1 MDHLRT
7 VLRETANAWRRLRK
21 NPNSFPSRLAN
32 SSAKRSLAKIFAAKS
47 VALPTFSRGPLGVIN
62 LSVDAMK
69 ASASLPKKKAGFW
82 KWTLRIFLGVFL
94 VSTLSIVGVFAYFAK
109 DLPSPGK
116 VNDRFIAEST
126 KIFDRTGEHLLYE
139 MHGEEKRTII
149 PFSDMPET
157 VRAATI
163 TLEDQDFYS
172 HHGIK
177 FSSIVRAVF
186 KDFIGGGA
194 QQGGSTITQ
203 QFVKNSL
210 LTPEKTF
217 TRKIKE
223 AILSVEMEQKFSK
236 DEILAMYLNEIPYGS
251 NAYGLE
257 AAAQTFFGKNA
268 KDLTL
273 DESAL
278 IASLPNAPTYYSPY
292 GSHLEELR
300 ARQEKALTAMA
311 ILGYIT
317 ADQANEAKSID
328 TLAKL
333 VPQHEQ
339 IAAPHFVM
347 YVKEYLAKHYGD
359 DQIEQGGLK
368 VTTTLDWDKQQAAEQ
383 AISAGAEKNLRYN
396 AENASLVAIDPKTGQ
411 ILAMVGSKNYFDT
424 TIDGQVN
431 VAIRDRQPGSS
442 FKPYVYLD
450 AFTKGYVPETVLYDV
465 PTNFSTEDGK
475 TYEPQNYDGTF
486 HGPIPLMKALGGSL
500 NVPAVKV
507 LYLVGVK
514 DAIALAKNLGITTL
528 NQPDRYGLS
537 LVLGGGEVKLLDH
550 VNAYATLA
558 TGGIRHEKTAILKI
572 ENAKGDVLES
582 YQDSPG
588 ERVVAEKFVAMLDS
602 VLSNNENRAWIF
614 GENNPLRSDNRPIVA
629 KTGTTNEWRDAW
641 TIGYTPSLAAGV
653 WAGNNDNSPMKPGSD
668 GSYVAAPIWRAF
680 MDKALENTAVEEFP
694 KYNPDD
700 EIAPRD
706 KDGNLKDTKDS
717 ADGSNAIT
725 SESDPSS
732 SSDTT
737 TNTNDP
743 LDPNFPKITK
753 PLLGGWIEKKEGVK
767 VCEIPKSDNLCL
779 ANDACPEKEQFK
791 RDFVSPHDILF
802 YVDRND
808 PRGPIPDKPDL
819 DPQYKLWDKAAKDWY
834 GKDKKVI
841 LDSPPTEDCSKDD
854 FSSKFGPSVSLSV
867 PGEVSDASFSISAK
881 GDAPYGVD
889 SLEIYVDGDR
899 VDSDGGNSLSTTYN
913 IPDGKRG
920 DTLSVEARLKDKQG
934 NEVKASKDV
943 KTAAPST
950 TP

>member
-1 MDHLRT
+1 MEHLQK
-7 VLRETANAWRRLRK
+7 VIREARDAWQRLRRD
-21 NPNSFPSRLAN
+21 PDSLPSRLAD
-32 SSAKRSLAKIFAAKS
+32 SAVGRWCARFSRRRYI
-47 VALPTFSRGPLGVIN
+47 PTFSRGPLGTVN
-62 LSVDAMK
+62 LPQDAMK
-69 ASASLPKKKAGFW
+69 KSLSPSSPKKKSGFW
-82 KWTLRIFLGVFL
+82 KWVLRIFLGCFL
-94 VSTLSIVGVFAYFAK
+94 AGVISVIGVFAYFAK

-116 VNDRFIAEST
+116 VNARFIAEST
-126 KIFDRTGEHLLYE
+126 KILDRTGEHLLYE
-139 MHGEEKRTII
+139 VHGEEKRTII
-149 PFSDMPET
+149 PFSEMPET

-177 FSSIVRAVF
+177 FSSIMRAVF
-186 KDFIGGGA
+186 KDFVGGGA

-278 IASLPNAPTYYSPY
+278 LASLPNAPTYYSPY
-292 GSHLEELR
+292 GSHLEELK
-300 ARQEKALTAMA
+300 ARQAKALTAMA
-311 ILGYIT
+311 SLGYIT
-317 ADQANEAKSID
+317 ADQADEAKAID
-328 TLAKL
+328 TLEKL
-333 VPQHEQ
+333 TPQHEQ
-339 IAAPHFVM
+339 ISAPHFVM

-368 VTTTLDWDKQQAAEQ
+368 VITTLDWDKQQAAEQ
-383 AISAGAEKNLRYN
+383 AVSEGAEKNLRYN

-424 TIDGQVN
+424 KIDGQVN

-465 PTNFSTEDGK
+465 PTNFSTDDGK
-475 TYEPQNYDGTF
+475 SYEPQNYDGTF
-486 HGPIPLMKALGGSL
+486 HGPIALMKALGGSL
-500 NVPAVKV
+500 NIPAVKV

-514 DAIALAKNLGITTL
+514 DAITLAKNLGITTL

-558 TGGIRHEKTAILKI
+558 TGGIKHEKTAILRI
-572 ENAKGDVLES
+572 ENSKGEVQEE

-588 ERVVAEKFVAMLDS
+588 ERIVAEKFVAMLDS
-602 VLSNNENRAWIF
+602 VLSNNDNRAWVF
-614 GENNPLRSDNRPIVA
+614 GANSPLRFDNRPVVA

-641 TIGYTPSLAAGV
+641 TIGYTPSLAVGV
-653 WAGNNDNSPMKPGSD
+653 WAGNNDNTPMKPGSD

-680 MDKALENTAVEEFP
+680 LDKALENTAVEEFP

-700 EIAPRD
+700 EIVPRD
-706 KDGNLKDTKDS
+706 NDGDLKET
-717 ADGSNAIT
+717 
-725 SESDPSS
+725 ESDNSTDTATENAPSE
-732 SSDTT
+732 TT
-737 TNTNDP
+737 ETTDQTDDP
-743 LDPNFPKITK
+743 LDPHFPKITK

-779 ANDACPEKEQFK
+779 ASDACPEKEQFK
-791 RDFVSPHDILF
+791 RDFISPHDILF

-808 PRGPIPDKPDL
+808 PRGPIPDKPDR
-819 DPQYKLWDKAAKDWY
+819 DPQYKLWDKAAEEWY

-841 LDSPPTEDCSKDD
+841 FESPPTEKCSEKD
-854 FSSKFGPSVSLSV
+854 FSSKFGPSISLSV
-867 PGEVSDASFSISAK
+867 PSETSDASFSISAE

-889 SLEIYVDGDR
+889 SLEIFVDGDK
-899 VDSDGGNSLSTTYN
+899 VDSSGSDSLSTTYA
-913 IPDGKRG
+913 IPNGKRG
-920 DTLSVEARLKDKQG
+920 DTLSVEARLKDNNG
-934 NEVKASKDV
+934 NEVKTSKDV
-943 KTAAPST
+943 KTTAPSET
-950 TP
+950 S

>member
-1 MDHLRT
+1 MEHLQK
-7 VLRETANAWRRLRK
+7 VLREARDAWRRLRE
-21 NPNSFPSRLAN
+21 NPDSIPSRLAN
-32 SSAKRSLAKIFAAKS
+32 STVGHWCAHLSRRRDM
-47 VALPTFSRGPLGVIN
+47 PTFSRGPLGTVN
-62 LSVDAMK
+62 LPQDTMK
-69 ASASLPKKKAGFW
+69 KPPSSLPKKKSGFW
-82 KWTLRIFLGVFL
+82 KWTLRLFLGCFL
-94 VSTLSIVGVFAYFAK
+94 AGVISVIGVFAFFAK

-116 VNDRFIAEST
+116 VNNRFIAEST
-126 KIFDRTGEHLLYE
+126 KIFDRTGQHLLYE
-139 MHGEEKRTII
+139 VHGEEKRTII
-149 PFSDMPET
+149 PFSEMPET

-163 TLEDQDFYS
+163 TLEDQDFYT

-177 FSSIVRAVF
+177 LSSIMRAVF
-186 KDFIGGGA
+186 KDFVGGGA

-278 IASLPNAPTYYSPY
+278 LASLPNAPTYYSPY
-292 GSHLEELR
+292 GSHLEELK
-300 ARQEKALTAMA
+300 ARQAKALATMA
-311 ILGYIT
+311 TLGYIT
-317 ADQANEAKSID
+317 ADQANEAKAID
-328 TLAKL
+328 TLEKL
-333 VPQHEQ
+333 TPQHEQ
-339 IAAPHFVM
+339 ISAPHFVM

-383 AISAGAEKNLRYN
+383 AVSAGAEKNLRYN

-424 TIDGQVN
+424 KIDGQVN

-475 TYEPQNYDGTF
+475 SYEPQNYDGTF
-486 HGPIPLMKALGGSL
+486 HGPLPLMKALGGSL

-507 LYLVGVK
+507 LYLVGVR

-558 TGGIRHEKTAILKI
+558 MGGIKHEKTAILKI
-572 ENAKGDVLES
+572 ENSKGDVQEE
-582 YQDSPG
+582 YKDTPG

-602 VLSNNENRAWIF
+602 VLSHNENRAWIF
-614 GENNPLRSDNRPIVA
+614 GENNPLRSDNRPMVA

-680 MDKALENTAVEEFP
+680 MDKSLENTAIEEFP
-694 KYNPDD
+694 KYSPDD

-706 KDGNLKDTKDS
+706 KDGDLKDVTKDS
-717 ADGSNAIT
+717 TDSSTATT
-725 SESDPSS
+725 SESTPLPP
-732 SSDTT
+732 SDTAE
-737 TNTNDP
+737 NTNDP
-743 LDPNFPKITK
+743 LDPHFPKITK

-779 ANDACPEKEQFK
+779 ASDACPEREQFK

-808 PRGPIPDKPDL
+808 PRGPVPDKPDR
-819 DPQYKLWDKAAKDWY
+819 DPQYKLWDKAAEEWY
-834 GKDKKVI
+834 GKDKKTI
-841 LDSPPTEDCSKDD
+841 FESPPTEKCSEKD
-854 FSSKFGPSVSLSV
+854 FSSKFGPSISLSV
-867 PGEVSDASFSISAK
+867 PSETSDASFSISAK

-889 SLEIYVDGDR
+889 SLEIYVDGSK
-899 VDSDGGNSLSTTYN
+899 VDSSGSDSLSTTYT

-920 DTLSVEARLKDKQG
+920 DTLSVEARLKDKLG
-934 NEVKASKDV
+934 NEVKTSKDI
-943 KTAAPST
+943 KTSASSE

>member
-1 MDHLRT
+1 MRGAWLR
-7 VLRETANAWRRLRK
+7 LRE
-21 NPNSFPSRLAN
+21 NPDSFPSRLAN
-32 SSAKRSLAKIFAAKS
+32 SSIGRWCVRMTHRQGTSTL
-47 VALPTFSRGPLGVIN
+47 SRGPLGTVN
-62 LSVDAMK
+62 LPTDAMK
-69 ASASLPKKKAGFW
+69 KSSLSSSPKKKSGFW
-82 KWTLRIFLGVFL
+82 KWALRIFLGLF
-94 VSTLSIVGVFAYFAK
+94 IVGILSVISVFAYFAK

-116 VNDRFIAEST
+116 VNTRFIAEST
-126 KIFDRTGEHLLYE
+126 KIFDRTGTHLLYE
-139 MHGEEKRTII
+139 VHGEEKRTII
-149 PFSDMPET
+149 PFSEMPAA

-177 FSSIVRAVF
+177 FSSIMRAVF
-186 KDFIGGGA
+186 KDFVGGGA

-217 TRKIKE
+217 TRKIRE

-292 GSHLEELR
+292 GSHLEELK
-300 ARQEKALTAMA
+300 ARQAKALTTMA
-311 ILGYIT
+311 SLGYIT
-317 ADQANEAKSID
+317 ADEATEAKSID
-328 TLAKL
+328 TLQKL
-333 VPQHEQ
+333 TAQREQ

-368 VTTTLDWDKQQAAEQ
+368 VTTTLDWEKQQAAEQ
-383 AISAGAEKNLRYN
+383 AVSEGAEKNLRYN

-424 TIDGQVN
+424 KIDGQVN

-450 AFTKGYVPETVLYDV
+450 AFTKGYVPETVIYDV

-475 TYEPQNYDGTF
+475 SYEPQNYDGTF
-486 HGPIPLMKALGGSL
+486 HGPISLMKALGGSL
-500 NVPAVKV
+500 NVPAVKT

-514 DAIALAKNLGITTL
+514 DAITLAKNLGITTL
-528 NQPDRYGLS
+528 NQPERYGLS

-558 TGGIRHEKTAILKI
+558 TGGVKHEKTAILKI
-572 ENAKGDVLES
+572 ENSKGEVQEE
-582 YQDSPG
+582 YKDSPG
-588 ERVVAEKFVAMLDS
+588 ERIVAEKFVAMLDS
-602 VLSNNENRAWIF
+602 VLSKNENRAWIF
-614 GENNPLRSDNRPIVA
+614 GENNPLRSDNRPMVA

-641 TIGYTPSLAAGV
+641 TMGYTPSLAAGV

-668 GSYVAAPIWRAF
+668 GSYVASPIWRAF

-706 KDGNLKDTKDS
+706 KDGDLKDTSKDAPAVPDS
-717 ADGSNAIT
+717 TVAENT
-725 SESDPSS
+725 PSS
-732 SSDTT
+732 VPDTT
-737 TNTNDP
+737 DEISNDP
-743 LDPNFPKITK
+743 LDPHFPKITK

-779 ANDACPEKEQFK
+779 ASDACPEREQFK
-791 RDFVSPHDILF
+791 RDFISPHDILA
-802 YVDRND
+802 YVDRSD
-808 PRGPIPDKPDL
+808 PRGPIPDKPER
-819 DPQYKLWDKAAKDWY
+819 DPQYKAWDKAAEDWY

-841 LDSPPTEDCSKDD
+841 FESPPTKKCSEED
-854 FSSKFGPSVSLSV
+854 FVSKFGPNISLSV
-867 PGEVSDASFSISAK
+867 PGETSSESFSISAK

-889 SLEIYVDGDR
+889 SLEIYIDGDK
-899 VDSDGGNSLSTTYN
+899 VDSGGSDSLSTTYA
-913 IPDGKRG
+913 IPNEKRG
-920 DTLSVEARLKDKQG
+920 NTLSVEARLKDKLG
-934 NEVKASKDV
+934 NEVKISKDV
-943 KTAAPST
+943 KTSAPPA